1 MPNSRKVWVNVSV
14 SLLMRVD
21 EGVDMDDVMA
31 NLDYGFS
38 LIREGA
44 EVADIE
50 DMYIEDWNVTSS
62 K

>member
-21 EGVDMDDVMA
+21 EGVEMDDVMA
-31 NLDYGFS
+31 NLDYDFS

-44 EVADIE
+44 EVAGIE
-50 DMYIEDWNVTSS
+50 DMYLEDWNVTDS

>member
-1 MPNSRKVWVNVSV
+1 MSRKVWVNLNV

-31 NLDYGFS
+31 NLDYDFS

-44 EVADIE
+44 EVAQIE
-50 DMYIEDWNVTSS
+50 DMSIEDWNVTNS